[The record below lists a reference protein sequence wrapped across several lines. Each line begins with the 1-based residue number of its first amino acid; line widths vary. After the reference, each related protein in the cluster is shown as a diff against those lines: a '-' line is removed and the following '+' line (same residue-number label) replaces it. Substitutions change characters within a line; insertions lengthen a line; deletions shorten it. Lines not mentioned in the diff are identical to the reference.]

1 MYHCIYCKSGSVNVL
16 TENEEFTYK
25 GKSVQIPVEFTLCDN
40 CDKEYIDTKQILKNE
55 AVVRDAKK
63 SIDDLLTSAEIKQ
76 AREDLGLTQ
85 AQASLVFGGGRNA
98 FSKYERAEVTQ
109 SKSMDK
115 LIRVALNIPDGFEY
129 LLKQES
135 IKIGSGFYD
144 NVINFP
150 NQKRTTTH
158 LKSTSEIEVSDR
170 DYG

>member
-1 MYHCIYCKSGSVNVL
+1 
-16 TENEEFTYK
+16 
-25 GKSVQIPVEFTLCDN
+25 
-40 CDKEYIDTKQILKNE
+40 
-55 AVVRDAKK
+55 
-63 SIDDLLTSAEIKQ
+63 
-76 AREDLGLTQ
+76 
-85 AQASLVFGGGRNA
+85 
-98 FSKYERAEVTQ
+98 
-109 SKSMDK
+109 MDK

>member
-1 MYHCIYCKSGSVNVL
+1 MYHCIYCKSDSVNVI

-63 SIDDLLTSAEIKQ
+63 SIDGLLTSAEIKK

-109 SKSMDK
+109 SNAMDK
-115 LIRVALNIPDGFEY
+115 LIRVA
-129 LLKQES
+129 
-135 IKIGSGFYD
+135 
-144 NVINFP
+144 
-150 NQKRTTTH
+150 
-158 LKSTSEIEVSDR
+158 
-170 DYG
+170 